1 MDFIM
6 KNRIEEL
13 FYKADHSSDKW
24 EPYFE
29 IYERHLNRFAEK
41 DIDFVEVGVYTGG
54 SLDMWAQ
61 YFGKGSTITGI
72 DIDPKCAQLQYNYPN
87 VRVVLGNQVDPN
99 FWDGY
104 LKENK
109 ITAFLDDGGHHSN
122 EQIITFE
129 KVFPALELGG
139 IYICE
144 DTHTSYFKNY
154 WGGGLDSKHSF
165 ITYAKGLVDVLHYDW
180 KQETTSDLE
189 IKKKITENISGVFFY
204 DSVVVIEKFGKRAM
218 NRVFAK

>member
-1 MDFIM
+1 MSRM
-6 KNRIEEL
+6 EEL

-29 IYERHLNRFAEK
+29 IYERHLNRFAGK

-72 DIDPKCAQLQYNYPN
+72 DIDPECAKLQYNYPN
-87 VRVVLGNQVDPN
+87 VKVVLGDQGDPN
-99 FWDGY
+99 FWDSY
-104 LKENK
+104 LKDNK

-122 EQIITFE
+122 QQITTFE
-129 KVFPALELGG
+129 KVFPALEPGG
-139 IYICE
+139 IFMCE
-144 DTHTSYFKNY
+144 DTHTSYYKNY
-154 WGGGLDSKHSF
+154 WGGGLDSKYSF
-165 ITYAKGLVDVLHYDW
+165 ISYAKSLVDVLHYDW

-189 IKKKITENISGVFFY
+189 RKKKLTEHISGVFFY
-204 DSVVVIEKFGKRAM
+204 DSVVVVEKFGKRIM
-218 NRVFAK
+218 NRVYAK